1 MPRSPLTHNF
11 EKEYYKHECLESLL
25 NFASL
30 LPIDA
35 LLILVRLPFCL
46 SLFISLAFIRLNI
59 FIIYQVFDLALEK
72 FQRFYWRSRFSV
84 KT

>member
-1 MPRSPLTHNF
+1 
-11 EKEYYKHECLESLL
+11 LESLL

-35 LLILVRLPFCL
+35 LLIFIRLPFYL
-46 SLFISLAFIRLNI
+46 NLFISWPFIHLNI

-72 FQRFYWRSRFSV
+72 FWRFDWRSRFSANWKWFKWNGWKKV
-84 KT
+84 RRS